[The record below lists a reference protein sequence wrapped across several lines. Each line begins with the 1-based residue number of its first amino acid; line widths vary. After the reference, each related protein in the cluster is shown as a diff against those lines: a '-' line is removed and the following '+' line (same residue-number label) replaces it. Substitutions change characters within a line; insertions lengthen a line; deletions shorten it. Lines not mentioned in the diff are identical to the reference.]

1 MPLTRQDALNLA
13 SPTKTV
19 PQWEGI
25 SPRWLLNLLPWV
37 QVPTGIYRVN
47 RVSRPPQVEA
57 EHLELAEDER
67 VPEGVARYESVRS
80 LRAEPAEAKPDDS
93 VPAVYHLAKVETRV
107 TIPTFVE
114 DMYSHPHDQE
124 AELLRIA
131 VAAIKEEKER
141 RVLQS
146 TKFGLLNVAAPQMR
160 IATRSGT
167 PSPDD
172 LDRLLALVWKKP
184 AFFLAHPR
192 VIAAFGQQCTAAGVT
207 PETVEMFG
215 SPFVTWRG
223 VPLVPSDKLPV
234 DEDDKGAHSSILL
247 LRVGEE
253 EQGVVGLH
261 QADLGDERLQS
272 LRVRRMRID
281 DDGVLSY
288 LVTCYFGVAVLVDD
302 ALGVLEQVRI

>member
-1 MPLTRQDALNLA
+1 MPLGKQDALNLA
-13 SPTKTV
+13 SPTKTT

-37 QVPTGIYRVN
+37 QVPAGIYRVN
-47 RVSRPPQVEA
+47 RVAQPARVEA
-57 EHLELAEDER
+57 EHLEMDEDER
-67 VPEGVARYESVRS
+67 LPEGISGYESVRS
-80 LRAEPAEAKPDDS
+80 MGAEPKEASPEEP
-93 VPAVYHLAKVETRV
+93 VPAVYHLAKVETV
-107 TIPTFVE
+107 VKVHTFVE
-114 DMYSHPHDQE
+114 DLYSHPHDQE
-124 AELLRIA
+124 SEQIRLA

-141 RVLQS
+141 RVIQS
-146 TKFGLLNVAAPQMR
+146 PKFGLLNAASPKMR
-160 IATRSGT
+160 IATESGA

-192 VIAAFGQQCTAAGVT
+192 AIAAFGRQCTAHGVT

-215 SPFVTWRG
+215 SPFIAWRG
-223 VPLVPSDKLPV
+223 VPVVPSDKLPIG
-234 DEDDKGAHSSILL
+234 EDDSGARSSILL
-247 LRVGEE
+247 MRVGED

-281 DDGVLSY
+281 DNGVLSY
-288 LVTCYFGVAVLVDD
+288 LITCYFGVAVLVDD
-302 ALGVLEQVRI
+302 ALAVLEDVRI